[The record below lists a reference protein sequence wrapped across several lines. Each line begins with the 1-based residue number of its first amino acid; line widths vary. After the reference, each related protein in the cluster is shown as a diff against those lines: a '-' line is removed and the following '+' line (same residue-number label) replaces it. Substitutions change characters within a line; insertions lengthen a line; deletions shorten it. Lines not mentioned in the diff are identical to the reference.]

1 MINDTDMKV
10 YPVKSQKKEKISYEH
25 LTPLQ
30 KKMRQAALLLA
41 LISTFIFF
49 FKILFF

>member
-1 MINDTDMKV
+1 MKIYPKKLAKKKKINF
-10 YPVKSQKKEKISYEH
+10 EH

-41 LISTFIFF
+41 LIGVFVFF

>member
-1 MINDTDMKV
+1 MKIYPEKTAKKKKINF
-10 YPVKSQKKEKISYEH
+10 EH

-30 KKMRQAALLLA
+30 KKMRQAALLLV
-41 LISTFIFF
+41 LVGVFIFF